1 VHVVELTDPVLWGRE
16 ITDER
21 YLLVATLGEAR

>member
-1 VHVVELTDPVLWGRE
+1 VHVEHLTDALLWGRE

-21 YLLVATLGEAR
+21 YALLAHV